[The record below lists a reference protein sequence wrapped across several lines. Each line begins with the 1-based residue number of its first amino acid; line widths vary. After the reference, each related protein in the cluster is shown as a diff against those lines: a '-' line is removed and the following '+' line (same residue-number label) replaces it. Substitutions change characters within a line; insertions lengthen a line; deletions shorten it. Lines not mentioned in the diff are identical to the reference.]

1 MVGDFDILD
10 YLSGLTGFVFDKAVF
25 KRIALERQANEVK
38 SYDELTPEQKDLML
52 ADLLY
57 TIYIS
62 PNSSASSTMQHG
74 AYSKTTGSQTINTK
88 TGIYNLMVGI
98 YKKYDDPK
106 MDLINANLGGL
117 SWME

>member
-1 MVGDFDILD
+1 
-10 YLSGLTGFVFDKAVF
+10 
-25 KRIALERQANEVK
+25 
-38 SYDELTPEQKDLML
+38 
-52 ADLLY
+52 
-57 TIYIS
+57 
-62 PNSSASSTMQHG
+62 MQHG